1 MICADLGVRGERESQ
16 TKCAAGSSPDTGRLP
31 APTEV
36 AAVRCSSQ
44 PCRRHEG
51 SRHQGDCRHWQEAGG
66 VRDLHLQQTT
76 LLSSVPHL
84 LLPGVPQ
91 SPQRTLQQARGL
103 HHRVRLS
110 AGQEAEVRLSPHTFS
125 LTETRRRRVRFCDSG
140 DFQITDQI
148 LYPLEQEIMDRM
160 SAIKLDQAV
169 WTGNTNKDTTVEKL
183 SDTVNGMAITENT
196 FQ

>member
-1 MICADLGVRGERESQ
+1 M
-16 TKCAAGSSPDTGRLP
+16 
-31 APTEV
+31 
-36 AAVRCSSQ
+36 
-44 PCRRHEG
+44 
-51 SRHQGDCRHWQEAGG
+51 
-66 VRDLHLQQTT
+66 
-76 LLSSVPHL
+76 
-84 LLPGVPQ
+84 
-91 SPQRTLQQARGL
+91 
-103 HHRVRLS
+103 RLS
-110 AGQEAEVRLSPHTFS
+110 AGQEAEVRLSLNTTS

>member
-1 MICADLGVRGERESQ
+1 VYGTYICN
-16 TKCAAGSSPDTGRLP
+16 
-31 APTEV
+31 
-36 AAVRCSSQ
+36 
-44 PCRRHEG
+44 RRH
-51 SRHQGDCRHWQEAGG
+51 SC
-66 VRDLHLQQTT
+66 
-76 LLSSVPHL
+76 
-84 LLPGVPQ
+84 PQ
-91 SPQRTLQQARGL
+91 SHICSFLVCPSHHREHSSKPEVSITVCDSQQAR
-103 HHRVRLS
+103 R
-110 AGQEAEVRLSPHTFS
+110 Q
-125 LTETRRRRVRFCDSG
+125 RRRVRFCDSG